1 MLFPVIERKVVLSTF
16 FAMIR
21 MILLM
26 LKKIKLDQFHISLS
40 YPFSY
45 ERREWNDP
53 RISRP
58 PGGGIEGDGYRQE
71 VAMALSYHH
80 RTRLLK
86 TR

>member
-1 MLFPVIERKVVLSTF
+1 
-16 FAMIR
+16 MIR
-21 MILLM
+21 MIFLIHA
-26 LKKIKLDQFHISLS
+26 KERKRKLDQFHISLP

-58 PGGGIEGDGYRQE
+58 PGGIEGDGYRQE